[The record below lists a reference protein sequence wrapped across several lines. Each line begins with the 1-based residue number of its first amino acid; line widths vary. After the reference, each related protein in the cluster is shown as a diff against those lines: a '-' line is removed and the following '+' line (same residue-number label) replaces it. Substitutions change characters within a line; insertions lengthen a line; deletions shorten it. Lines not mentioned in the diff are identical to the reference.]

1 MEHGKGIASGSLT
14 QTLQQRPYELD
25 FFQAVRR
32 LECARSEL
40 PRVGHAQRPQRDV
53 VRFSQ
58 NVSMGFSASAVH
70 AFYEATSEH
79 PWRMVVNFLGLHG
92 PNGPMPLCITE
103 YVHDRLHNCR
113 DETLASFLDIFN
125 HRMICL
131 FYRAWACTQQT
142 ASYDRQ
148 AQDRFASYV
157 GSLFGIGVDS
167 FRNRDAIADGAKL
180 HYSGQLVCQ
189 NRNAEGLRKILQS
202 YFELTVEIEEF
213 VGQWIELPEE
223 YRCRL
228 GRSVQS
234 SKLGSTLVVGKRFWE
249 CQQKFRIKFG
259 PMGFKDY
266 QRLLPGGDSVR
277 RIAAWVRNYVGDE
290 FGWELQLILRR
301 EEVPEIRLGET
312 GQLGWSTWLGSKRF
326 EEDVGSLLLRN
337 VPL

>member
-1 MEHGKGIASGSLT
+1 MDHEKGATSYSLT
-14 QTLQQRPYELD
+14 QRLQQKPYELD

-32 LECARSEL
+32 LECAHPEL
-40 PRVGHAQRPQRDV
+40 PRVGRAQRPQGDL

-58 NVSMGFSASAVH
+58 NVSLAFSGCSVQ

-79 PWRMVVNFLGLHG
+79 PRRMMVNFLGLLG
-92 PNGPMPLCITE
+92 TNGPMPLSITE
-103 YVHDRLHNCR
+103 YVYDRLHNCR
-113 DETLASFLDIFN
+113 DRTLASFLDIFN

-131 FYRAWACTQQT
+131 FYRAWACTRQT

-148 AQDRFASYV
+148 AEDKFASYV
-157 GSLFGIGVDS
+157 GSLFGIGDDS
-167 FRNRDAIADGAKL
+167 FRNRDAIPDGAKF
-180 HYSGQLVCQ
+180 HFSGRLVCHS
-189 NRNAEGLRKILQS
+189 RNAEGLKQILQS
-202 YFELTVEIEEF
+202 YFALTAGIEEF

-228 GRSVQS
+228 GKSVES
-234 SKLGSTLVVGKRFWE
+234 SKLGSTLVVGSRFWE

-259 PMGFKDY
+259 PMGFRDY

-290 FGWELQLILRR
+290 FNWELQLILRR
-301 EEVPEIRLGET
+301 QEVPAIHLGKT

-326 EEDVGSLLLRN
+326 EEDVGSLVLRN
-337 VPL
+337 LAL